1 MSGNTF
7 GTIFKL
13 TTFGESHGTALGA
26 VVDGCPPNIEL
37 DESIIQQDLDRRKPG
52 QSKFVT
58 QRKEGDKVEILSGVF
73 EGVTTGTPIG
83 LIIRNEDQKSKD
95 YANLKDKFRPGHA
108 DITYQEK
115 YGIRDYRGGG
125 RASARET
132 AMRVAGGA
140 IARKVLSNLG
150 VEVKGGVVQV
160 GEIKAEDINF
170 EAKNEFNFLD
180 AAKVEELKEFFAKLN
195 KEQDSI
201 GAKILINI
209 SGMPSGIGSPV
220 FSKLD
225 AELAKA
231 MMSVN
236 AVKAVEIGTGC
247 DVVTMRGSENRD
259 KINKSGFESNNSGG
273 ILGGISNG
281 DEINL
286 FASLKPTSSISQKT
300 KTLDI
305 NNDEVELQVKGRH
318 DPCVGLRAT
327 PILEAM
333 AVMCILDQILIDRGQ
348 CFNVQRDF
356 KD

>member
-1 MSGNTF
+1 
-7 GTIFKL
+7 
-13 TTFGESHGTALGA
+13 
-26 VVDGCPPNIEL
+26 
-37 DESIIQQDLDRRKPG
+37 
-52 QSKFVT
+52 
-58 QRKEGDKVEILSGVF
+58 
-73 EGVTTGTPIG
+73 
-83 LIIRNEDQKSKD
+83 
-95 YANLKDKFRPGHA
+95 
-108 DITYQEK
+108 
-115 YGIRDYRGGG
+115 
-125 RASARET
+125 
-132 AMRVAGGA
+132 
-140 IARKVLSNLG
+140 
-150 VEVKGGVVQV
+150 
-160 GEIKAEDINF
+160 
-170 EAKNEFNFLD
+170 
-180 AAKVEELKEFFAKLN
+180 
-195 KEQDSI
+195 
-201 GAKILINI
+201 
-209 SGMPSGIGSPV
+209 MPSGIGSPV

-281 DEINL
+281 DEINI

-356 KD
+356 KN

>member
-1 MSGNTF
+1 
-7 GTIFKL
+7 
-13 TTFGESHGTALGA
+13 
-26 VVDGCPPNIEL
+26 
-37 DESIIQQDLDRRKPG
+37 
-52 QSKFVT
+52 
-58 QRKEGDKVEILSGVF
+58 
-73 EGVTTGTPIG
+73 
-83 LIIRNEDQKSKD
+83 
-95 YANLKDKFRPGHA
+95 
-108 DITYQEK
+108 
-115 YGIRDYRGGG
+115 
-125 RASARET
+125 
-132 AMRVAGGA
+132 MRVAGGA
-140 IARKVLSNLG
+140 IAKKVLSNLG

-160 GEIKAEDINF
+160 GEIKAEEINF
-170 EAKNEFNFLD
+170 ETSNEFNFLD
-180 AAKVEELKEFFAKLN
+180 GAKVEELKEFFAKLN

-247 DVVTMRGSENRD
+247 NVVTMKGSENRD
-259 KINKSGFESNNSGG
+259 RINKSGFESNNSGG

-281 DEINL
+281 DEINV

-305 NNDEVELQVKGRH
+305 NNDEVDLQVKGRH

>member
-13 TTFGESHGTALGA
+13 TTFGESHGIALGA
-26 VVDGCPPNIEL
+26 IVDGCPPNIEL
-37 DESIIQQDLDRRKPG
+37 DETVIQQDLNKRKPG

-58 QRKEGDKVEILSGVF
+58 QRKEGDKVEILSGTF
-73 EGVTTGTPIG
+73 QGITTGTPIG

-95 YANLKDKFRPGHA
+95 YENLKDKFRPGHA
-108 DITYQEK
+108 DTTYQEK
-115 YGIRDYRGGG
+115 YGVRDYRGGG

-140 IARKVLSNLG
+140 IAKKVLSGLG
-150 VEVKGGVVQV
+150 IKVEGGVVQV

-170 EAKNEFNFLD
+170 KTKNEFNFLD
-180 AAKVEELKEFFAKLN
+180 DGRVEELKKYFAQLN

-209 SGMPSGIGSPV
+209 SGMPTGIGSPV

-247 DVVTMRGSENRD
+247 DVVTMKGSENRD
-259 KINKSGFESNNSGG
+259 KINKSGFASNNSGG

-281 DEINL
+281 DDINV

-305 NNDEVELQVKGRH
+305 NNNEVELQVKGRH

-333 AVMCILDQILIDRGQ
+333 AMMCILDQILIYRGQ

-356 KD
+356 RD